1 MGDRRRFAAVCLAA
15 IAVAACRPAEPAPGS
30 GSSPCDLFPGD
41 PRFAVARVDRVV
53 DGDTIEV
60 TLDGRQQ
67 RVRYIGI
74 DAPESVKPDW
84 PVEYYGPEASDYN
97 KKLVGGRDICLEKDV
112 SETDRFG
119 RLLRYAYIG
128 DTFVNDKMIR
138 DGYARAVTF
147 PPDVK
152 YVDLLRA
159 AEREARDAGRGLW
172 GRP

>member
-1 MGDRRRFAAVCLAA
+1 MGVGHRLAAVCLAA
-15 IAVAACRPAEPAPGS
+15 IAAAACGPVEPEPGS
-30 GSSPCDLFPGD
+30 GQSPCDVFPGD
-41 PRFAVARVDRVV
+41 PRYAVAHVDRVV

-60 TLDGRQQ
+60 TLGGRQQ

-74 DAPESVKPDW
+74 DAPESVKPDS
-84 PVEYYGPEASDYN
+84 PVEYYGPEASEHN

-119 RLLRYAYIG
+119 RLLRYAYLG

-147 PPDVK
+147 PPDVRH
-152 YVDLLRA
+152 VDQLRE
-159 AEREARDAGRGLW
+159 AEREAREAGRGLW
-172 GRP
+172 GQP